1 MINWLPPIPLT
12 GRVEFPGLFESS
24 VILVSIHSPIPPVWR
39 KAGYLRVELLLD
51 GEFVTDSYQPIDFG
65 QSRITIPIQPY
76 RLSFDPVRDL
86 AIIYPNT
93 FISIYPL
100 SPSEV
105 QNTKMSGSYDPG
117 NRAVGP
123 DSSVTIA
130 AAVTNTVL
138 AAANLART
146 SEGYILNN
154 SNKNLWITFTG
165 TAATT
170 APPATK
176 ILPNGGNWDIPG
188 NYTGVINGI
197 WEAGATGS
205 CVVHEFSYV

>member
-65 QSRITIPIQPY
+65 QSRIPVLIQPY

-93 FISIYPL
+93 SISIYPL

-123 DSSVTIA
+123 DSSVVIA

-146 SEGYILNN
+146 SEGYIVNN

-170 APPATK
+170 ASPATK
-176 ILPNGGNWDIPG
+176 LLPNGGNWDIPG

-205 CVVHEFSYV
+205 CVVHEFSYI